1 MQDSTHLYLVLQL
14 AHGLFACMVL
24 CLYVRVHN
32 VCLCV
37 YVLVCVCTCMFVCIM
52 CAVMRLPVYMCVSVR
67 ASVQEVVMRDFVH
80 VHALGVCARL
90 CVCVYLCVRGCGSG
104 CGCGCGCNYGCACV
118 S

>member
-52 CAVMRLPVYMCVSVR
+52 CAVMRLPVYMCLSVR

-80 VHALGVCARL
+80 VHALGVC
-90 CVCVYLCVRGCGSG
+90 VCAYTCAWVRKWMW
-104 CGCGCGCNYGCACV
+104 V
-118 S
+118 WVWV